1 MNDLY
6 QQAIRQMRDN
16 EAPHD
21 LKVARELLQRSLD
34 HLRWARGLDQGYLK
48 EKEERERV
56 TKFYGEA
63 DQFLKNTSP
72 APTK

>member
-1 MNDLY
+1 MSELE
-6 QQAIRQMRDN
+6 R
-16 EAPHD
+16 
-21 LKVARELLQRSLD
+21 ARELLQRAVD
-34 HLRWARGLDQGYLK
+34 HIKWARGLDKGWLK

-56 TKFYGEA
+56 NTFYGEA